1 MAQFHDATSA
11 ITTEIF
17 MVFFEEEKSMYIQDK
32 KERWVWIFWLNRK
45 EKECICGLCRA

>member
-32 KERWVWIFWLNRK
+32 KERWV
-45 EKECICGLCRA
+45 